1 MSKKV
6 KIGNIYVGG
15 GEKIAVQSMCDIKT
29 SKIEEVVKEINEL
42 EALGCDIIRV
52 SVKDKDD
59 AAALPFIKKRIGIPL
74 VADIHFDYKLALA
87 AIDGGADKIRIN
99 PGNIGSDEK
108 VEEVARAIKQA
119 NIAVRVGSNT
129 GSVEK
134 KYLEKYGKNEI
145 SLGESALEKVAILEK
160 YGVENIVVSAK
171 ASSVPLMVKTYRYLA
186 EKTDYPLHLG
196 VTEAGTLAS
205 GTVKNAIGI
214 GSLLLSGIGDTIR
227 VSLTAPLKEEV
238 LVAKRILRSVGLE
251 KDYVEVVSCP
261 TCGRTCYDL
270 FGMVS
275 AVENEVENEKIPLKI
290 AVMGCVV
297 NGPGEAKDCDLGI
310 AGGEGKCVIFEKG
323 EVFKTVPMSEAKEE
337 FVKEIRKKLNE
348 KRHSN

>member
-29 SKIEEVVKEINEL
+29 SKADEVVKEINEL
-42 EALGCDIIRV
+42 EAIGCDIIRV

-108 VEEVARAIKQA
+108 VGEVARAVRQA

-145 SLGESALEKVAILEK
+145 SLGESALETVALLEK

-205 GTVKNAIGI
+205 GTVKNSIGI

-261 TCGRTCYDL
+261 TCGRTGYDL

-275 AVENEVENEKIPLKI
+275 AVENEVANEKIPLKI
-290 AVMGCVV
+290 AVMGCAV
-297 NGPGEAKDCDLGI
+297 NGPGEAREADIGI
-310 AGGEGKCVIFEKG
+310 AFGSVNAVVFKKG
-323 EVFKTVPMSEAKEE
+323 EIIYSDKLPQVVDRFIADASEMMK
-337 FVKEIRKKLNE
+337 RK
-348 KRHSN
+348 